1 MDTHR
6 SAAERM
12 RPILEAMQRS
22 VESAR
27 RKRLYGSDQPPTS
40 SSAHT
45 AASHTTPSD
54 LPASQS
60 PAAQPSNNIDQSEN
74 PQTGAS
80 ETPQRSVPPGDGQTS
95 AGSGRLKA
103 RPKRFSSTF
112 LPPSQSPPYRSQA
125 S

>member
-27 RKRLYGSDQPPTS
+27 RKRLYGSDQPPA

-45 AASHTTPSD
+45 AASHTTSSD

-60 PAAQPSNNIDQSEN
+60 PVAQPSNNVDHPEN
-74 PQTGAS
+74 SQPSVS
-80 ETPQRSVPPGDGQTS
+80 ETSQRCVPPGDGPNST
-95 AGSGRLKA
+95 GNGRLKA

-112 LPPSQSPPYRSQA
+112 LPQSQSPSYRSQA